1 MKKIIITAAMIGL
14 GIGCAGMAQAGSPAH
29 AGIGMAKARAIALKV
44 APGTIKDAEYEKE
57 NGGWRYSFD
66 IAQGSRIH
74 EVGVDAFTGKI
85 VENDFEKPG
94 ARD

>member
-1 MKKIIITAAMIGL
+1 MKKFIMMAATL
-14 GIGCAGMAQAGSPAH
+14 GMGAGYVGIAQAGSPAH
-29 AGIGMAKARAIALKV
+29 ARIGMARARAIALKT
-44 APGTIKDAEYEKE
+44 APGKIKDAEYEKE

-66 IAQGSRIH
+66 IQQGARVH

-94 ARD
+94 AKD